1 MDQSNRPPNSTETN
15 PTNTMN
21 PNTDT
26 TMQPTSPTRPN
37 TTTRNRTTAMNRT
50 QSQQNATTAD
60 MKPNATDSD
69 SATAATP
76 TTIESKSQRLAGK
89 RINQASRLLAEAC
102 LLLDRDEITLTVVN
116 IKAPIRPPV
125 IHDGPSPSDFRKDE
139 IAYFHATN
147 DSGPFIDWVKAIW
160 DDTGFVFA
168 TVGHGENERFITKP
182 QPAVK
187 HES

>member
-1 MDQSNRPPNSTETN
+1 
-15 PTNTMN
+15 
-21 PNTDT
+21 
-26 TMQPTSPTRPN
+26 
-37 TTTRNRTTAMNRT
+37 
-50 QSQQNATTAD
+50 
-60 MKPNATDSD
+60 MKPNATD

-76 TTIESKSQRLAGK
+76 TTIESKSQRLARK
-89 RINQASRLLAEAC
+89 RINQAPRLLAEAC

-160 DDTGFVFA
+160 DNTGFVYA
-168 TVGHGENERFITKP
+168 TAGHGENERFITQP